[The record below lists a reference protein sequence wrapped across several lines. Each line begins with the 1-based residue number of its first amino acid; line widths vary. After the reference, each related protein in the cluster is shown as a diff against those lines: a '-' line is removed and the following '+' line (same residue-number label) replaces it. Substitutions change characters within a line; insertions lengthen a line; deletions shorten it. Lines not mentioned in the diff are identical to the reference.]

1 MYFIAIKKSGRRVGM
16 LGERDTKGNKIA
28 CFKSSLHF
36 CSIWGAVLETERYF
50 NSTVT
55 DESTKVA

>member
-1 MYFIAIKKSGRRVGM
+1 M

-36 CSIWGAVLETERYF
+36 CSIWGAVLETERCF